1 MLNNLNFN
9 FQILLD
15 TIGLVQGVTLG
26 ILLMFMNKR
35 KYKST
40 FFLGV
45 FLLLY
50 SLELATWISVNTK
63 VSDSIPSFF
72 LLPFN
77 FSWLLFPLFYLYTQ
91 QVSVLSNEK
100 TKYWLL
106 YPGIVSFLAQLIIFS
121 FPFETKQVIEDSVWH
136 ILIFWVLGTY
146 YSWFVGIWNLKLL
159 YRHRIEVQNSYS
171 YIDSKELRWARF
183 FLIYLLATSIFSH
196 IMAYGF
202 PTSIED
208 NTIFSVMDLI
218 AIYWVSYFGVTQ
230 SNVRSVIAK
239 NLGRD
244 NSQDKKMSLNYSPE
258 LALKR
263 LEKLMGKIDDHMTDS
278 ENYVNPELT
287 IMDLAEGIKVHPKLV
302 STAINNISK
311 QNFNSYV
318 NQHRIEKAK
327 VLLKTDKE
335 LNLSIEG
342 IGSEVGFNS
351 KSAFYSAF
359 KKVTGT
365 TPKDYKEKLESSK
378 T

>member
-15 TIGLVQGVTLG
+15 AIGLVQGVTLG

-91 QVSVLSNEK
+91 QVSVLSNDK

-121 FPFETKQVIEDSVWH
+121 FPLETKQIIEDSVWH

-146 YSWFVGIWNLKLL
+146 YSWFIGIWNLKLL
-159 YRHRIEVQNSYS
+159 YKHRIEVQNSYS
-171 YIDSKELRWARF
+171 YVDSKELRWARF

-196 IMAYGF
+196 IMAYVF

-239 NLGRD
+239 NLGPAI
-244 NSQDKKMSLNYSPE
+244 SQGKKTSQSYSPE
-258 LALKR
+258 LALER
-263 LEKLMGKIDDHMTDS
+263 LEKLMGKIDDHMTVS
-278 ENYVNPELT
+278 EDFINPELT
-287 IMDLAEGIKVHPKLV
+287 IMDLAKGIKVHPKLV
-302 STAINNISK
+302 SAAINTINK

-318 NQHRIEKAK
+318 NQHRIIKAK
-327 VLLKTDKE
+327 VLLNTDKE

-342 IGSEVGFNS
+342 IGNEVGFKS

-365 TPKDYKEKLESSK
+365 TPKDYKEKLES
-378 T
+378 

>member
-15 TIGLVQGVTLG
+15 AIGLVQGVTLG

-91 QVSVLSNEK
+91 QVSVLSNDK

-121 FPFETKQVIEDSVWH
+121 FPLETKQIIEDSVWH

-146 YSWFVGIWNLKLL
+146 YSWFIGIWNLKLL
-159 YRHRIEVQNSYS
+159 YKHRVEVQNSYS

-196 IMAYGF
+196 IMAYVF

-208 NTIFSVMDLI
+208 NTIFSVLDLI

-239 NLGRD
+239 NLGPAI
-244 NSQDKKMSLNYSPE
+244 SQGKKTSQSYSPE
-258 LALKR
+258 LALER
-263 LEKLMGKIDDHMTDS
+263 LEKLMG
-278 ENYVNPELT
+278 
-287 IMDLAEGIKVHPKLV
+287 
-302 STAINNISK
+302 
-311 QNFNSYV
+311 
-318 NQHRIEKAK
+318 
-327 VLLKTDKE
+327 
-335 LNLSIEG
+335 
-342 IGSEVGFNS
+342 
-351 KSAFYSAF
+351 
-359 KKVTGT
+359 
-365 TPKDYKEKLESSK
+365 
-378 T
+378 

>member
-1 MLNNLNFN
+1 MIDNLNFN

-15 TIGLVQGVTLG
+15 AIGLVQGVTLG

-45 FLLLY
+45 FLFLY
-50 SLELATWISVNTK
+50 ALELATWISVNTK

-91 QVSVLSNEK
+91 QVSVLSNDK

-121 FPFETKQVIEDSVWH
+121 FPLEAKQIIEDSTWH
-136 ILIFWVLGTY
+136 ILIFNVLGDY
-146 YSWFVGIWNLKLL
+146 CSWFIGIWNLKLL

-171 YIDSKELRWARF
+171 FIDTKELRWARF

-202 PTSIED
+202 PTLIED
-208 NTIFSVMDLI
+208 YSIFSLLDLI
-218 AIYWVSYFGVTQ
+218 AIYWVSYFGVMQ

-239 NLGRD
+239 NYVPD
-244 NSQDKKMSLNYSPE
+244 NSKEMKKDQNHTPE
-258 LALKR
+258 LALEK
-263 LEKLMGKIDDHMTDS
+263 LENLMGKIDEHMTVS
-278 ENYVNPELT
+278 EIFINPELT

-302 STAINNISK
+302 SASINTISK

-318 NQHRIEKAK
+318 NQLRIKKAEI
-327 VLLKTDKE
+327 LLTDQSAG
-335 LNLSIEG
+335 NFSIEG
-342 IGSEVGFNS
+342 IGKEVGFHS

-365 TPKDYKEKLESSK
+365 TPKEYKEKLASNK
-378 T
+378 L

>member
-15 TIGLVQGVTLG
+15 AIGLVQGVTLG

-40 FFLGV
+40 FFLGI

-91 QVSVLSNEK
+91 QVSVLSNDK

-121 FPFETKQVIEDSVWH
+121 FPLETKQIIEDSVWH

-146 YSWFVGIWNLKLL
+146 YSWFIGIWNLKLL
-159 YRHRIEVQNSYS
+159 YKHRVEVQNSYS

-196 IMAYGF
+196 IMAYVF

-208 NTIFSVMDLI
+208 NTIFSVLDLI

-239 NLGRD
+239 NLSPAI
-244 NSQDKKMSLNYSPE
+244 SQGKKTSQSYSPE
-258 LALKR
+258 LALER
-263 LEKLMGKIDDHMTDS
+263 LEKLMGKIDGHMTVS
-278 ENYVNPELT
+278 ENFINPELT

-302 STAINNISK
+302 SAAINTINK

-318 NQHRIEKAK
+318 NQHRIKKAK
-327 VLLKTDKE
+327 VLLNTDKE

-342 IGSEVGFNS
+342 IGNEVGFNS

-365 TPKDYKEKLESSK
+365 TPKDYKEKLES
-378 T
+378 